1 MNGPSQWQ
9 QLGGVEGNESS
20 KWEIASVLVAVEKVG
35 IYEKCKGQGAKCK
48 VQSKLVIVY
57 ERREYVIERSNEEF
71 GVCMGVGGGLGN
83 SRDF

>member
-1 MNGPSQWQ
+1 MRN
-9 QLGGVEGNESS
+9 
-20 KWEIASVLVAVEKVG
+20 
-35 IYEKCKGQGAKCK
+35 AKCK
-48 VQSKLVIVY
+48 VQSELVIVY